1 MTQIIQTET
10 VWWKRRVGGLPIA
23 AWLAAVVVVAAAA
36 VYYYRSERP
45 VTKKTTI
52 ATRDT
57 AAQAPA
63 EQPMVH
69 LTAGALVR
77 SGITTTAVTMHDF
90 TTVLDATGV
99 LQIPDPAQRTITARA
114 RGRVER
120 LYVASTG
127 SFVTRGAPLYDFYS
141 PDIANAEREYL
152 IARGAQQH
160 AHGSLEGE
168 HAGHTMIA
176 ATSDLAD
183 AARKRLSVLGLTD
196 AQLDALDRSG
206 SVTNTITA
214 TAPQSGI
221 LLQKMVQEGA
231 YVEEGTALMQL
242 ADLSAVWAAID
253 VPETY
258 IRFIKTGQ
266 AVQLVTPAYPER
278 TYIGKV
284 IFVSP
289 VEDPTSRTIA
299 VRALFSNDGLRLR
312 PGMAFTATFE
322 INMGRGLA
330 VPASA
335 VLRTGDGDFVWV
347 EKEPGLFESR
357 SITLGERSPD
367 NFYQVKDGLTRDD
380 KVAVTGAF
388 LIDAEHAFQKNN
400 PMATMNMSAGDQGA
414 KTSGVGHGT
423 VRSIDMQSQMITL
436 DHGNIPGVMSAMTM
450 PFKVADPGLLQKV
463 KVSEHVRFV
472 LTRSETGE
480 YLITSIEKE

>member
-1 MTQIIQTET
+1 M
-10 VWWKRRVGGLPIA
+10 GGLPAA
-23 AWLAAVVVVAAAA
+23 AWMAAVVVLAVAAIFYTRTRQK
-36 VYYYRSERP
+36 V
-45 VTKKTTI
+45 
-52 ATRDT
+52 ATRT
-57 AAQAPA
+57 AAQSAVTQPA
-63 EQPMVH
+63 ATEQPMVH
-69 LTAGALVR
+69 VTAGALVR
-77 SGITTTAVTMHDF
+77 SGITTTTVTMHDF

-114 RGRVER
+114 RGRIER
-120 LYVASTG
+120 LYVSSTG

-152 IARGAQQH
+152 IVRGGQTHVHGSQESEHAAHLGAQ
-160 AHGSLEGE
+160 GGN
-168 HAGHTMIA
+168 
-176 ATSDLAD
+176 DLAD
-183 AARKRLSVLGLTD
+183 AARKRLSVLGLSD
-196 AQLDALDRSG
+196 AQIAALDHSG
-206 SVTNTITA
+206 TVTNTITA

-221 LLQKMVQEGA
+221 ILQKMVQEGA

-242 ADLSAVWAAID
+242 ADLSSVWAAID

-258 IRFIKTGQ
+258 IRFIRTGQ
-266 AVQLVTPAYPER
+266 AVQLMTPAYPDR
-278 TYIGKV
+278 RYIGKV

-289 VEDPTSRTIA
+289 VEDPASRTIA
-299 VRALFSNDGLRLR
+299 VRAVFSNDGLRLR

-322 INMGRGLA
+322 INMGRTLA

-357 SITLGERSPD
+357 SIALGERSPD
-367 NFYQVKDGLTRDD
+367 NFYQVKSGLTRDD

-450 PFKVADPGLLQKV
+450 PFKVADPGMLQRV

-472 LTRSETGE
+472 LTQSETGE
-480 YLITSIEKE
+480 YVITSIEKE